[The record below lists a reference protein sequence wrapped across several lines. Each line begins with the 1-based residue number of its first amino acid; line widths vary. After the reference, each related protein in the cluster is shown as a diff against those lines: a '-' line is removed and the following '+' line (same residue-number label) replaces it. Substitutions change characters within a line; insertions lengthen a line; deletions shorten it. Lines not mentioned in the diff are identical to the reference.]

1 MQLRFTRDERQL
13 LADILEELD
22 FKLRSA
28 SPNPAGSDP
37 STADRRLPTVED
49 LLDQV
54 IDGKFEFGC
63 DELDKLVEI
72 LSEENRRLGDDLRN
86 SGNGA
91 NELLQQRRRVLRSIL
106 DKVIEACAMA

>member
-1 MQLRFTRDERQL
+1 MQLRFTLEERQL

-28 SPNPAGSDP
+28 SRNPNSGEPAPLDNQVL
-37 STADRRLPTVED
+37 AVEG

-54 IDGKFEFGC
+54 IDAKFEFGC
-63 DELDKLVEI
+63 DELDRLVEV
-72 LSEENRRLGDDLRN
+72 LTAHKRKLEEELRNAANGSSEDLQRKRRL
-86 SGNGA
+86 
-91 NELLQQRRRVLRSIL
+91 LQSIL